1 MNKIFTLF
9 VAVWAI
15 AASYAAPARP
25 GWRTKT
31 QPDGTT
37 IEVQLVGDECH
48 HYWVNRDGQRVQAD
62 NNGYWQVLAEQ
73 YTPATHAT
81 QRKAAAR
88 RISQQKMAKAPA
100 MGSPKGLV
108 ILVNFQNYRYQEVN
122 TQSAMNDL
130 MNSDQ
135 YTYDG
140 AIGSVRQY
148 FSDQSNGQ
156 YTPVFDVIGPVTLP
170 YDMAYYGGNANGVES
185 ADLRPGD
192 MVVEACSIANEL
204 HNVDFTQYDNDKDGY
219 VDFVYVLYAG
229 MGEADGGAANTIW
242 PHAWDLESAEF
253 FGNCSYN
260 NEEQRIFDGMRVKN
274 YACSGE
280 LSSIMEGQVATGITR
295 TGIGTIAHEFSHVIG
310 LQDLYDTSYGQNYK
324 NYMTPGAWHI
334 MDEGSYNNNGKTP
347 PSYTIYDKYYL
358 GWETPVNPGNEAQVL
373 TMAAGKGYQIASSNE
388 LLSATTTNAV
398 YYIENRQKQ
407 GWDAHLPGHGLLIW
421 KIMYN
426 PIYWRENTTNSIDGT
441 VCYALISATGQ
452 TIGIGT
458 DADAFPGS
466 TNTTSWTGLMG
477 KELTNINESNG
488 VITLN
493 YIDEVSD
500 EPKEIH
506 VEGMQ
511 YANAFYNDSTEYY
524 YFELYKDENQTT
536 GELIC
541 PEIDFIV
548 VAKSKTAINGTYDI
562 LKGYCSRSAGEKVEI
577 DTIQPASVT
586 IQHVN
591 DKGDY
596 SMRGSF
602 VGTDGINY
610 SFDAVVHVT
619 AKDTDNYYSEITLDE
634 STTPTR
640 VENTDGRTAATHKIL
655 RNGQLLIIT
664 HESIYKVDGQKMQ

>member
-1 MNKIFTLF
+1 MKKIFTLF

-170 YDMAYYGGNANGVES
+170 HEMAHYGGNDSEGN
-185 ADLRPGD
+185 DLRPGD

-242 PHAWDLESAEF
+242 PHAWDLESAKY

-260 NEEQRIFDGMRVKN
+260 NEQRIFDGKQVKN

-310 LQDLYDTSYGQNYK
+310 LQDLYDTSYGQNYE

-426 PIYWRENTTNSIDGT
+426 QIYWRENTTNAIDGT
-441 VCYALISATGQ
+441 VRYALISATGQ

-493 YIDEVSD
+493 YIDE
-500 EPKEIH
+500 
-506 VEGMQ
+506 
-511 YANAFYNDSTEYY
+511 
-524 YFELYKDENQTT
+524 
-536 GELIC
+536 
-541 PEIDFIV
+541 
-548 VAKSKTAINGTYDI
+548 
-562 LKGYCSRSAGEKVEI
+562 
-577 DTIQPASVT
+577 
-586 IQHVN
+586 
-591 DKGDY
+591 
-596 SMRGSF
+596 
-602 VGTDGINY
+602 
-610 SFDAVVHVT
+610 
-619 AKDTDNYYSEITLDE
+619 

-655 RNGQLLIIT
+655 RDGQLLIIT
-664 HESIYKVDGQKMQ
+664 HESIYKVDGQKIQ